1 MRERLPAGDP
11 IACPVCDSGP
21 DRHRFLFK
29 KQGVDFRACL
39 TCRFEFVNPR
49 PTEEWLKARYEY
61 YGEHLFLDE
70 HRLQTDFQA
79 ARFDVEWSVLQG
91 LSGALL
97 DVGCSTGA
105 FVRLARN
112 SGFDA
117 QGIDLSERAVSYGR
131 DHLSLP
137 LRAGD
142 FTAGMFAEASFDVVT
157 LWATLEHLPDP
168 GAFLAE
174 ASRVARPGGALLI
187 SVPNHRSLTQ
197 RILGPRNRYVGVDH
211 LNYFSGRTLRTL
223 VASHG
228 FSPTLLVTRK
238 VNPFLIYQD
247 WRGKGA
253 VGASVDQVI
262 RDQSV
267 TDAVKNGRLLAPM
280 RAVHAAAERFLG
292 RLGLGDLLLLR
303 ATKRT

>member
-1 MRERLPAGDP
+1 MDL
-11 IACPVCDSGP
+11 IACPVCDCGP
-21 DRHRFLFK
+21 DRHRLLFK

-39 TCRFEFVNPR
+39 ACGFEFVNPR
-49 PTEEWLKARYEY
+49 PSEEWLKARYEY

-70 HRLQTDFQA
+70 RRLQTDFQA
-79 ARFDVEWSVLQG
+79 ARFDVEWDVLQG

-105 FVRLARN
+105 FVKLARN

-168 GAFLAE
+168 GAFMAE
-174 ASRVARPGGALLI
+174 ASRVVRPGGALVI

-197 RILGPRNRYVGVDH
+197 RMLGPRNRYVGADH
-211 LNYFSGRTLRTL
+211 LNYFSARTLRTF

-247 WRGKGA
+247 WRGRGA
-253 VGASVDQVI
+253 EGASVEQVI
-262 RDQSV
+262 QDQSV
-267 TDAVKNGRLLAPM
+267 TDTVKSHKLLLPV
-280 RAVHAAAERFLG
+280 RTLHAAMERVLG
-292 RLGLGDLLLLR
+292 QLGLGDLLLIR
-303 ATKRT
+303 ATRRA